1 MSLPVVKCVSE
12 CFVKPKY
19 SPEESKQPI
28 YLAPWDL
35 AMVCVH
41 YIQKGLLFRK
51 PSAFCDNENHQ
62 AVMTDYLHK
71 LKESLSLTLV
81 HFYPLAGRLATLKQE
96 NPPIYSIY
104 IDCIRSPGARFVHAS
119 VDLTIDDIL
128 SPTDVP
134 QVVQSFFDH
143 DRATNH
149 DAHTMSLLTIQVTE
163 LVDGIFIG
171 CSLNHMAAD
180 GTSFWHFFNSWSEV
194 FNAKEVEEEPIT
206 ISRPPVHQHWFP
218 EGHGPILSLPFT
230 HHDQFIQRHE
240 APVMRERIFH
250 FSSASLAKLKAEAN
264 NNNKAP
270 CNSTNIIVSSL
281 QALSAHIWRCITRAR
296 KFPPNQKTSCRMA
309 INNRT
314 RLSPPLPQDYFG
326 NCIQTVR
333 ATATSSELLGHNLGW
348 AARQLNQAVANH
360 RDEVVREWI
369 QSWVQSPFI
378 YQLGQFFD
386 PCSIMMG
393 SSPRFN
399 MYGNEF
405 GLGKAIAIR
414 SGYAN
419 KFDGKVSLYP
429 GIEGYGTMDLE
440 ICLPPHSMEALQS
453 DKEFMDSVSP

>member
-1 MSLPVVKCVSE
+1 MHPSMVKCVSE
-12 CFVKPKY
+12 CFIKPNY
-19 SPEESKQPI
+19 TPEESKQPI

-51 PSAFCDNENHQ
+51 PPAFG
-62 AVMTDYLHK
+62 MSDYLQK
-71 LKESLSLTLV
+71 LKESLSLTLI
-81 HFYPLAGRLATLKQE
+81 HFYPLSGRLATLRQE

-104 IDCIRSPGARFVHAS
+104 IDCNNSPGARFIHAS
-119 VDLTIDDIL
+119 VDLTVDDIL
-128 SPTDVP
+128 SPIDVP
-134 QVVQSFFDH
+134 QIVQQFFDH
-143 DRATNH
+143 DRAINH
-149 DAHTMSLLTIQVTE
+149 DAHTLSLLTIQVTE
-163 LVDGIFIG
+163 LIDGIFIG
-171 CSLNHMAAD
+171 CSLNHMAVD
-180 GTSFWHFFNSWSEV
+180 GTSFWHFFTSWCEI
-194 FNAKEVEEEPIT
+194 FNAKEEKAIT
-206 ISRPPVHQHWFP
+206 ISKPPIHKHWFP
-218 EGHGPILSLPFT
+218 DGHGPILSLPFT

-240 APVMRERIFH
+240 APKLRERIFH

-264 NNNKAP
+264 NNNK
-270 CNSTNIIVSSL
+270 NSTNNTISTL

-296 KFPPNQKTSCRMA
+296 KFPPDQKTSCRMA
-309 INNRT
+309 VNNRT

-326 NCIQTVR
+326 NCIQTVK
-333 ATATSSELLGHNLGW
+333 ATATSNVLLGHNLGW
-348 AARQLNQAVANH
+348 AAWELNQAVLNH

-369 QSWVQSPFI
+369 QSWLESPFI

-429 GIEGYGTMDLE
+429 GIEGCGSMDLE
-440 ICLPPHSMEALQS
+440 ICLPPDSMEALES
-453 DKEFMDSVSP
+453 DTEFMDSIAL